1 MPKENKGVAKG
12 RIIFHVDMDQ
22 FYAAVEEQE
31 HPEFKGISVIV
42 GADPKEGKGRGVVST
57 CNYEAR
63 KYGVKS
69 GIPIS
74 RAWKLCPDAVYI
86 KPNYRLYTQA
96 SSRIMAILQK
106 YTDKFEQWGLD
117 EAFLDISLK
126 IDNFRD
132 ARRLA
137 EEIKREIYKK
147 EKLACSTGVG
157 PNKLVAKI
165 ASNFRKPNGITV
177 VEESEVEGFLAPLPV
192 RKLLWV
198 GKKTARRLNEIGIK
212 TIGDLAA
219 FDVSVL
225 TEKFGIMG
233 AQYHLSSRGVDNSEV
248 AERGVVKSVGR
259 ETTFEEDTSDF
270 ELVFETLDKLSQEI
284 YEELVE
290 RKLHFKTVTIKIRF
304 ENFETHTHGKTLSFF
319 TNNLQGIQKTARELI
334 QPYLTRNRKIR
345 LIGVRT
351 SNFTSSREQKTL
363 V

>member
-1 MPKENKGVAKG
+1 M
-12 RIIFHVDMDQ
+12 
-22 FYAAVEEQE
+22 
-31 HPEFKGISVIV
+31 
-42 GADPKEGKGRGVVST
+42 
-57 CNYEAR
+57 
-63 KYGVKS
+63 
-69 GIPIS
+69 
-74 RAWKLCPDAVYI
+74 
-86 KPNYRLYTQA
+86 
-96 SSRIMAILQK
+96 
-106 YTDKFEQWGLD
+106 
-117 EAFLDISLK
+117 
-126 IDNFRD
+126 
-132 ARRLA
+132 
-137 EEIKREIYKK
+137 
-147 EKLACSTGVG
+147 
-157 PNKLVAKI
+157 
-165 ASNFRKPNGITV
+165 
-177 VEESEVEGFLAPLPV
+177 
-192 RKLLWV
+192 WV

-233 AQYHLSSRGVDNSEV
+233 AQYHLLSRGVDNSEV

-270 ELVFETLDKLSQEI
+270 ELVFETLDKLGQEI

>member
-22 FYAAVEEQE
+22 FYAAVEERE

-96 SSRIMAILQK
+96 SSKIMAILQK

-147 EKLACSTGVG
+147 ERLTCSIGVG

-165 ASNFRKPNGITV
+165 ASDFRKPNGITV

-192 RKLLWV
+192 R
-198 GKKTARRLNEIGIK
+198 
-212 TIGDLAA
+212 
-219 FDVSVL
+219 
-225 TEKFGIMG
+225 
-233 AQYHLSSRGVDNSEV
+233 
-248 AERGVVKSVGR
+248 
-259 ETTFEEDTSDF
+259 
-270 ELVFETLDKLSQEI
+270 
-284 YEELVE
+284 
-290 RKLHFKTVTIKIRF
+290 
-304 ENFETHTHGKTLSFF
+304 
-319 TNNLQGIQKTARELI
+319 
-334 QPYLTRNRKIR
+334 
-345 LIGVRT
+345 
-351 SNFTSSREQKTL
+351 
-363 V
+363 